1 MYSKKLFWKISDN
14 SQENNCNGVWRFLK
28 IWHHWRCFPVNF
40 TKTLETIYFV
50 EHLRMVRSVK
60 RFLKIDCFPLAF
72 FHVQRL
78 MFTQVLFWKLGTEN
92 RRALAKTTNS
102 ALRKMYSYSA
112 FFSSVFYRVRTE
124 FEDLQSK
131 NLFEYEDLQVK
142 SPYSDWMREN
152 TKQANP
158 EYVDF
163 PRSGS

>member
-1 MYSKKLFWKISDN
+1 MTPLKVFSRKFYENFRNYLLCRTPANGSFCQKVPKNWLFSL
-14 SQENNCNGVWRFLK
+14 S
-28 IWHHWRCFPVNF
+28 
-40 TKTLETIYFV
+40 
-50 EHLRMVRSVK
+50 
-60 RFLKIDCFPLAF
+60 F
-72 FHVQRL
+72 FRVQRL
-78 MFTQVLFWKLGTEN
+78 MFTQLLFWKLGTEN
-92 RRALAKTTNS
+92 RKALAKTTNS
-102 ALRKMYSYSA
+102 AQRKVYSYSA